1 MKLSG
6 KIKKEIREFADPE
19 KAKLLRGFFRTG
31 KGEYGEGDRFL
42 GVKVPESRSVARKYF
57 SGASLEDISEMLDSS
72 FHEDR
77 LTGLI
82 MLVKKFERADEKE
95 KKKIFDFYLA
105 GSDRVNNWDL
115 VDLTAPN
122 IVGKWL
128 IGRDKKIIY
137 KLIRSENIWERRIA
151 MVSTLAFIKEKD
163 LADVFRM
170 AETLLGDGEDL
181 MHKAAGW
188 MLREAGKKDE
198 KALVSFLKKNKRAM
212 PRTMLRYAIEK
223 FDEKRRKEFLLSSK
237 AK

>member
-1 MKLSG
+1 MKLSE
-6 KIKKEIREFADPE
+6 KIKKEIREFADPG
-19 KAKLLRGFFRTG
+19 KAKLLQGFFKTG

-42 GVKVPESRSVARKYF
+42 GVKVPESRGVAGKYF
-57 SGASLEDISEMLDSS
+57 SEVGLSDIGELIGSS

-82 MLVKKFERADEKE
+82 MLVKKFERAGEKE

-105 GSDRVNNWDL
+105 HSGRVNNWDL

-128 IGRDKKIIY
+128 VGRDRKIIY
-137 KLIRSENIWERRIA
+137 KLVRSENIWERRIA
-151 MVSTLAFIKEKD
+151 MVSTLSFIKEKD
-163 LADVFRM
+163 LGDVFRI
-170 AETLLGDGEDL
+170 AEMLLGDGEDL

-198 KALVSFLKKNKRAM
+198 KSLVAFLEKNKRVM
-212 PRTMLRYAIEK
+212 PRTMLRYAIER

-237 AK
+237 V